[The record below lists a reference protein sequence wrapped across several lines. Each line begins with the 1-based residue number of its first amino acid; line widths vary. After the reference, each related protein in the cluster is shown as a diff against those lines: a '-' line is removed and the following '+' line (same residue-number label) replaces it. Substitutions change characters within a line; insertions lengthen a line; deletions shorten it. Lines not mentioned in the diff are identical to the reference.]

1 METQEKKIVEL
12 IPGITSEEIRA
23 IFRQDALREP
33 PYRLY
38 QLNQKGYRYYYR
50 FDAEGKPELFPSVT
64 TILHQV
70 MPMSPF
76 LLDWMLEQGKEQA
89 IEKRDTA
96 AAYGSLMHGQF
107 ERLIV
112 NREYDF
118 DAVGEVV
125 AEYLMRENLPEK
137 LFQEWCYEL
146 RKDVLAF
153 AQFVKDWNVKPYAIE
168 IGLVHPTQHYA
179 GCIDMP
185 CQLTNPKTG
194 EVFDAIVDF
203 KSGRKGFYEAHE
215 LQLFMYRDMWNENYP
230 DKPIERVFNFSPKDW
245 RKEPTY
251 NFKEQTDSK
260 AIDLL
265 PNYLAIAAIKDEQRS
280 REVLVISGQ
289 YSLDEGAPA
298 DNVLRLEIADLIK
311 LRAEEMKPEAEE
323 TELFPQGK
331 AENAQKQG

>member
-1 METQEKKIVEL
+1 
-12 IPGITSEEIRA
+12 
-23 IFRQDALREP
+23 
-33 PYRLY
+33 
-38 QLNQKGYRYYYR
+38 
-50 FDAEGKPELFPSVT
+50 
-64 TILHQV
+64 
-70 MPMSPF
+70 MSPF

-215 LQLFMYRDMWNENYP
+215 LQWNENYP

-289 YSLDEGAPA
+289 YKLDEGAPT

-323 TELFPQGK
+323 TELFPQEK
-331 AENAQKQG
+331 AENAQKQD